1 MTGIWVAADVITAAR
16 ANEKTIFQGTGAAIS
31 GLATTY
37 PGQLAFC
44 TSTGSGFNINM
55 SYVRNVANT
64 AWISATG
71 EAVSTLIMASN
82 STIGDYTAP
91 TSVMTSSPDLSF
103 TDDYTTYASNAAADA
118 VWAPAESTINRVN
131 ITNDNLPMYINGY
144 DSPVNSS
151 VVRDIGNITNNN
163 FELRF
168 KVTFSGISGSYD
180 ATAAFGIF
188 SGDKTVSNGTAQ
200 DGIALTVGV
209 TSTMYAQ
216 GSDGDANFHTT
227 GTAMTTSISATTYYV
242 KIART
247 SLTSAT
253 VTLYSNSGYTTVVE
267 TKTLVIASTLTDL
280 RYVGVKNYRITTNP
294 NFSRNYTATLD
305 DFTFYS
311 PVNTTLWDDNTATK
325 HTSSS
330 MTNPSILLDMS
341 SSVNASALAI
351 YPDMTLTTETEIK
364 IQGSADAV
372 TFTDLRKITVS
383 NLTDSAWN
391 YIRFNVG
398 LYRYIRIYGTGTSK
412 ILSIY
417 EVKALKYTDALL
429 LLGHGH
435 LAISNSDTSIPL
447 TGE

>member
-1 MTGIWVAADVITAAR
+1 
-16 ANEKTIFQGTGAAIS
+16 
-31 GLATTY
+31 
-37 PGQLAFC
+37 
-44 TSTGSGFNINM
+44 
-55 SYVRNVANT
+55 
-64 AWISATG
+64 
-71 EAVSTLIMASN
+71 
-82 STIGDYTAP
+82 
-91 TSVMTSSPDLSF
+91 MTSSPDLSF

-118 VWAPAESTINRVN
+118 VWAPKDSAINRVS
-131 ITNDNLPMYINGY
+131 IANDNLPMFINGY
-144 DSPVNSS
+144 SNPVNSA

-168 KVTFSGISGSYD
+168 KVTFSGISGSTDD

-188 SGDKTVSNGTAQ
+188 SGDNTVANGTAQ

-209 TSTMYAQ
+209 TSVMYAQ
-216 GSDGDANFHTT
+216 GSDGDSNFHTT

-267 TKTLVIASTLTDL
+267 TKTLVIASTLTNL
-280 RYVGVKNYRITTNP
+280 RYVGVKNYLVTTSP

-305 DFTFYS
+305 DFTFYT
-311 PVNTTLWDDNTATK
+311 PVNATTFDDNTATK
-325 HTSSS
+325 HTSASV
-330 MTNPSILLDMS
+330 TNPAITLDMA
-341 SSVNASALAI
+341 SSVNVSALAI
-351 YPDMTLTTETEIK
+351 YPDITLTTETEIK
-364 IQGSADAV
+364 IQGSTDAS

-383 NLTDSAWN
+383 NLTNSAWN

-398 LYRYIRIYGTGTSK
+398 LYRYIRIYGTGSSK

-435 LAISNSDTSIPL
+435 LAISNSDTSISL
-447 TGE
+447 SGE